1 MATRSKRNV
10 LCPTCIRDS
19 GPLKPGTV
27 SPSTN
32 LSCEIRMCTA
42 AAVVNPDISVSDRY
56 MTINPT
62 CSSPIPSWKQIER
75 RYALVWLKTIVVFKF
90 YNERMVDVPGIDPLG
105 KWGRQTLRLSAH
117 LSSGPQKQ
125 WCWQAD
131 PHRAPG
137 GSLRP
142 PPWDS
147 VQGKILV
154 WRTTL
159 MVSRFTIYHMLW

>member
-75 RYALVWLKTIVVFKF
+75 RYILVWLKTIIVFKLMRGWLM
-90 YNERMVDVPGIDPLG
+90 YTWNRPTRKVREADT
-105 KWGRQTLRLSAH
+105 KTLCSSFVRPSKAVMLAGGPSSGTRRVTTAPTMRLST
-117 LSSGPQKQ
+117 GK
-125 WCWQAD
+125 D
-131 PHRAPG
+131 PG
-137 GSLRP
+137 VKNNTNGE
-142 PPWDS
+142 
-147 VQGKILV
+147 
-154 WRTTL
+154 
-159 MVSRFTIYHMLW
+159 